1 MQDKIYSF
9 DIFDT
14 CFVRACSFPHNIF
27 DLLAYRVLGEYSS
40 ESERMDFTNIR
51 IQAEKKARLTDLEE
65 VTLNDIYAQCCFK
78 RLTSLSNAEIA
89 DMEQE
94 VEREQLAPVRS
105 ILNLVHELH
114 AKGNNI
120 IYISDMYLPEGFIL
134 SLLKEKG
141 FWKDG
146 DKLYV
151 SCVYGKTKRTGS
163 LYDLVAKENNIKLNQ
178 WYHYGD
184 NKHSDYKVPKKK
196 GIKAHLVKHEFSY
209 YEKKMLK
216 EAFSPNVFV
225 HQHVAGI
232 SKSVRLS
239 LNRNIRVDF
248 AADLIAPLY
257 VSFVYDIMEDARNRG
272 IKKLFFLAR
281 DGYILY
287 FIAQQLKD
295 LFPDIELNY
304 LYVSRTS
311 LYFPGLMSTD
321 DNEIISLL
329 KPLKDRKLTD
339 LFIDKINL
347 DVTSYV
353 KTDYIKGGSEEEGE
367 RYLWELLS
375 DKKLKQEIERQHSY
389 RNELILK
396 YFLQSGLASS
406 DYKCAIIDVRGTR
419 SCHQSINNILKAHG
433 YLPAYGYYLEVTQD
447 RKSIEDAEE
456 YSSIL
461 YSERYRYNK
470 RMQSIGELCT
480 IWEQYFSITNHK
492 RTIGYEKSEDGMVK
506 PVFEENS
513 CEEYAGEILEVHKQV
528 ISSYIEKYKSNY
540 LYLHNTKLLTI
551 AISVLTEFSRSPD
564 YHYLKAFEKMR
575 VRGSKFYDSPILSKM
590 GVSDIF
596 YLLKYKHGKLHDS
609 SWKRGSFIY
618 NYPFIGKYLLKI
630 MNHYF
635 FS

>member
-1 MQDKIYSF
+1 MIISF

-14 CFVRACSFPHNIF
+14 CFVRACGFPHNIF
-27 DLLAYRVLGEYSS
+27 DLLAYRVLGEDSS
-40 ESERMDFTNIR
+40 ESKRMDFTNIR
-51 IQAEKKARLTDLEE
+51 IQAERKARLANLEE

-78 RLTSLSNAEIA
+78 GLTSLSIAEIA

-94 VEREQLAPVRS
+94 VEREQLVPVRS
-105 ILNLVHELH
+105 ILDLVHELH

-120 IYISDMYLPEGFIL
+120 IYISDMYLPKGFIL
-134 SLLKEKG
+134 SLLKENG
-141 FWKDG
+141 FWEEK

-151 SCVYGKTKRTGS
+151 SCVYDKTKRTGS
-163 LYDLVAKENNIKLNQ
+163 LYDWVAKENKIKFAQ
-178 WYHYGD
+178 WNHYGD
-184 NKHSDYKVPKKK
+184 NKYSDYKVPKKK
-196 GIKAHLVKHEFSY
+196 GIKAHLVKHGFSY

-216 EAFSPNVFV
+216 EAFYPYAFV

-257 VSFVYDIMEDARNRG
+257 VAFVYDIMKDARNRD

-311 LYFPGLMSTD
+311 LYFPGLISID
-321 DNEIISLL
+321 NNEIISLL
-329 KPLKDRKLTD
+329 KPLKDKN
-339 LFIDKINL
+339 IINL
-347 DVTSYV
+347 FADKVNFDVTR
-353 KTDYIKGGSEEEGE
+353 YIKANNMEVKSEDEGE
-367 RYLWELLS
+367 KYLRELLS
-375 DKKLKQEIERQHSY
+375 DKNIKQEIERQHSY
-389 RNELILK
+389 RNKLVLE
-396 YFLQSGLASS
+396 YFIQSGLASS
-406 DYKCAIIDVRGTR
+406 DYTCAIIDVRGTR

-433 YLPAYGYYLEVTQD
+433 YLPAYGYYLEVTSD
-447 RKSIEDAEE
+447 RKSIEDAGS
-456 YSSIL
+456 YNSIL

-470 RMQSIGELCT
+470 KIQSIGELCT
-480 IWEQYFSITNHK
+480 ILEQYFSITNHK
-492 RTIGYEKSEDGMVK
+492 RTIGYEKGKDGIIK

-513 CEEYAGEILEVHKQV
+513 CEEYADEILKIHKQV
-528 ISSYIEKYKSNY
+528 LLSYVEKYKNNY
-540 LYLHNTKLLTI
+540 LYLHN
-551 AISVLTEFSRSPD
+551 AEVLTNAITVLIEFSRNPD
-564 YHYLKAFEKMR
+564 YYYLKAFEGMK

-590 GVSDIF
+590 SLSDIL
-596 YLLKYKHGKLHDS
+596 YLLRYKHGKLHDS
-609 SWKRGSFIY
+609 SWKRGSFVY
-618 NYPFIGKYLLKI
+618 NYPWIGKFLLKI
-630 MNHYF
+630 VNYYF